1 MIAFAKL
8 LIDKSIFEEV
18 EINFMVVGHTKS
30 SPDRNFG
37 SLKKELRKNDVR
49 DIQDLE

>member
-18 EINFMVVGHTKS
+18 EINFMVGHTKF